1 MNSKPDIEYE
11 ERGDISLLS
20 EIITN
25 LMYWQE
31 IVRRKSVKLGE
42 NLEDIINIAE
52 VKRISIY
59 HQISR
64 HPSGNLL
71 PVTTLHIEN
80 LWWH

>member
-52 VKRISIY
+52 VKRTQYITKS
-59 HQISR
+59 
-64 HPSGNLL
+64 
-71 PVTTLHIEN
+71 VDTLQATYS
-80 LWWH
+80 L